1 MIAKSVF
8 DALGAKT
15 YVINNDP
22 DGSNINVGGS
32 THIEM
37 LQCLVK
43 ANHLDVGFAF
53 DGDADRC
60 IAVDERGEVVDG
72 NGILYVAGKYLKH
85 KRALDN
91 DVVVATKM
99 SNIGLWKALD
109 ECGIRV
115 SLTEVGDKNVHDRMI
130 EYGYSLGGEESG
142 HIIFDKLSTTGDGII
157 TAISLMEI
165 ICTAEK
171 PLSELVSGYHPY
183 PQRVV
188 NLKVSDKDAVC
199 RDDVV
204 LAAVE
209 KAHEKLTATGRV
221 VFRKSGT
228 EPMVRIMV
236 EAVDSDECDRY
247 ADYIVKVIRKRGY
260 LGGVGNE

>member
-1 MIAKSVF
+1 M
-8 DALGAKT
+8 
-15 YVINNDP
+15 
-22 DGSNINVGGS
+22 
-32 THIEM
+32 
-37 LQCLVK
+37 K
-43 ANHLDVGFAF
+43 ANNLDVGFAF

-99 SNIGLWKALD
+99 SNLGLWKALD

-209 KAHEKLTATGRV
+209 KAHEKLTETGRV

-247 ADYIVKVIRKRGY
+247 ADYIVKAIRKRGY